1 MEALSGAPHLVV
13 LGTGSLARS
22 VCCSLACTRSGPLRV
37 TVAGRDAR
45 AADEI
50 AYLAGSR
57 ALTSGTPVHFDAA
70 GTDPGSHDFKE
81 LLARTSPR
89 MLLVCASA
97 QSPWERTR
105 HPSGWTDL
113 IAEAGFGLTLPLQA
127 DIPVRAAR
135 AVADAAPDTLLIN
148 ACFPDAVNPLL
159 KALDLPV
166 LCGIGNAGLVAA
178 SLGHTLSLGPTPRLK
193 VLAHHVHLHAPVH
206 PADEARAWL
215 DDAPLTDVTA
225 LLTRQRTTDRER
237 LNLVTGHTAALLI
250 TSLAHGF
257 TLHTSLPGPHG
268 LPGGYPV
275 AIRDSTVTL
284 DLPPGLTEQEA
295 TAWNHRVGAGDG
307 VTVDDGRVRFTG
319 PALAAVTAHAPAL
332 AEGFAATVLDEAQ
345 AELKAVRDRLRRRTA
360 RRDRQ
365 TPPPRLEER

>member
-1 MEALSGAPHLVV
+1 MSGAPHLVV

-22 VCCSLACTRSGPLRV
+22 VCCSLAGLRSGPLWV
-37 TVAGRDAR
+37 TVVGRDAR
-45 AADEI
+45 AAGEV

-57 ALTSGTPVHFDAA
+57 ALLSGAPVRFDAA
-70 GTDPGSHDFKE
+70 GTDPGSRALEE
-81 LLARTSPR
+81 LLVRTRPR
-89 MLLVCASA
+89 LLLVCASS

-127 DIPVRAAR
+127 EIPVWAAR
-135 AVADAAPDTLLIN
+135 AVADAAPNTLLIN
-148 ACFPDAVNPLL
+148 ACFPDAVNPVL

-178 SLGHTLSLGPTPRLK
+178 SLGHALGLGPTPRLK
-193 VLAHHVHLHAPVH
+193 VLAHHVHLHAPAA

-215 DDAPLTDVTA
+215 DGAPLIDVTA

-250 TSLAHGF
+250 DSLAHGCG
-257 TLHTSLPGPHG
+257 LHTSLPGPHG

-275 AIRDSTVTL
+275 VTGGGTVTL
-284 DLPPGLTEQEA
+284 DLPPGLTEREA
-295 TAWNHRVGAGDG
+295 TEWNHRVGAGDG
-307 VTVDDGRVRFTG
+307 VTVHDGRVRFTG
-319 PALAAVTAHAPAL
+319 PVRAAVTTHAPAL
-332 AEGFAATVLDEAQ
+332 AEGFAATALDEAQ
-345 AELKAVRDRLRRRTA
+345 AEVKALRDRLRRRA
-360 RRDRQ
+360 AGRDGQ
-365 TPPPRLEER
+365 GTPLRLEER

>member
-1 MEALSGAPHLVV
+1 MSGAPHLVV

-22 VCCSLACTRSGPLRV
+22 VCCSLAATRSGPLRV
-37 TVAGRDAR
+37 TVAGRDVR

-57 ALTSGTPVHFDAA
+57 ALLSGAPIDFDAA
-70 GTDPGSHDFKE
+70 YVDPGSPAVTE

-89 MLLVCASA
+89 LLVVCASS

-105 HPSGWTDL
+105 HPSAWTDL

-127 DIPVRAAR
+127 EIPVRAAR

-159 KALDLPV
+159 KTLNLPV

-178 SLGHTLSLGPTPRLK
+178 SLGHALGLGPTPRLK
-193 VLAHHVHLHAPVH
+193 VLAHHVHLHPPAD

-215 DDAPLTDVTA
+215 DGAPLPDVTA

-250 TSLAHGF
+250 AALAHGH
-257 TLHTSLPGPHG
+257 TLYTSLPGPHG

-275 AIRDSTVTL
+275 TARDGTLTL
-284 DLPPGLTEQEA
+284 DLPPLLTEQEA
-295 TAWNHRVGAGDG
+295 TEWNQRVGTGDG
-307 VTVDDGRVRFTG
+307 VTVHDGRVRFTG
-319 PALAAVTAHAPAL
+319 PAQAAVTAYAPAL
-332 AEGFAATVLDEAQ
+332 AEGFAATALDEAQ
-345 AELKAVRDRLRRRTA
+345 TELKTVRDRLRRRAA
-360 RRDRQ
+360 R
-365 TPPPRLEER
+365 PRLEERCP